1 MAGAPATR
9 RENGMKSP
17 QPPAVATWLLL
28 HFASEQNRDALAGD
42 LIEEYRRG
50 RSESWYWRQV
60 LIAIVDPS
68 RGGRNMMSNS
78 KWRGQLVLAA
88 VAVLIGS
95 LFGNWI
101 QYRSLNQTKQEI
113 AIAQRHADNEELK
126 RIQSEL
132 AFVNWAV
139 PLLTQKVE
147 GGEVKLRT
155 VAVSSRPETADALRN
170 SVTFL
175 RKEIEDQVRKR
186 GVLEI
191 RQEELESKLHS

>member
-1 MAGAPATR
+1 
-9 RENGMKSP
+9 MKSS
-17 QPPAVATWLLL
+17 QPPTFATWLLKHL
-28 HFASEQNRDALAGD
+28 CSGQYSDALAGD

-60 LIAIVDPS
+60 LFAVVRHN
-68 RGGRNMMSNS
+68 RGGRNMTSNS
-78 KWRGQLVLAA
+78 KWRGQVALAA
-88 VAVLIGS
+88 VAVLICS

-101 QYRSLNQTKQEI
+101 QYRSLNQKKQEI
-113 AIAQRHADNEELK
+113 AIAQRRADNEELK

-139 PLLTQKVE
+139 PLLTQKLE
-147 GGEVKLRT
+147 GGEVRLKT
-155 VAVSSRPETADALRN
+155 AEVSSRPETADTLRN

-175 RKEIEDQVRKR
+175 RKEIEDQVKKR

-191 RQEELESKLHS
+191 RQKELESKLRS